1 MMLLLLFIE
10 SGKQGVMY
18 MKKFDGRKK
27 LYAKR
32 VLMECVIMVLMLC
45 GCSDHTVD
53 NPFSKDTGYQ
63 VEMVKDQSDDKG
75 QTICD
80 YKIFHKKDGLLM
92 QDVYGD
98 AMYGDIDGDGK
109 CEAAFVTMEGSGI
122 QRMCVYVVDAD
133 KKVAVSKKLDVMYD
147 IFDIKGIE
155 NVGDIKVKNGQMKKN
170 EIQMEVSGAKY
181 KIEMEAD
188 GTAAGT
194 VDGAETKVIT
204 ASDIGVQNITENL
217 KRSFEEA
224 S

>member
-1 MMLLLLFIE
+1 
-10 SGKQGVMY
+10 MY

-32 VLMECVIMVLMLC
+32 VLIESVIMVLMLC

-53 NPFSKDTGYQ
+53 DPFSKDTGYQ
-63 VEMVKDQSDDKG
+63 VEMVKDRSDDKG
-75 QTICD
+75 QAVCD

-122 QRMCVYVVDAD
+122 QRMCIYVIGVE
-133 KKVAVSKKLDVMYD
+133 KEVAVSQKIDVMYD
-147 IFDIKGIE
+147 IFDIKGVE
-155 NVGDIKVKNGQMKKN
+155 NAGDIRVTNGQMKKN

-181 KIEMEAD
+181 KVEMGED
-188 GTAAGT
+188 GTVAGT
-194 VDGAETKVIT
+194 VDGVEAKVIT
-204 ASDIGVQNITENL
+204 ASDIEVQNITENL
-217 KRSFEEA
+217 KRIFEEELRIGK
-224 S
+224 

>member
-1 MMLLLLFIE
+1 MNKI
-10 SGKQGVMY
+10 Y
-18 MKKFDGRKK
+18 NRKK
-27 LYAKR
+27 LCAKR
-32 VLMECVIMVLMLC
+32 ALMECVMMVLMLC

-75 QTICD
+75 QTVCD
-80 YKIFHKKDGLLM
+80 YKIFHKKDGLLK

-122 QRMCVYVVDAD
+122 QRMCIYVVDVE
-133 KKVAVSKKLDVMYD
+133 KEVAVSKKMDVMYD
-147 IFDIKGIE
+147 IFDIKGVE
-155 NVGDIKVKNGQMKKN
+155 NVGDIRVTNGKMKKN

-181 KIEMEAD
+181 KVEMEED

-194 VDGAETKVIT
+194 VDGVEARVIT
-204 ASDIGVQNITENL
+204 ASDIEVQNITENL
-217 KRSFEEA
+217 KRRFEEE
-224 S
+224 SRIEK

>member
-1 MMLLLLFIE
+1 MNKI
-10 SGKQGVMY
+10 Y
-18 MKKFDGRKK
+18 NRKK
-27 LYAKR
+27 LCAKR
-32 VLMECVIMVLMLC
+32 VLMECVMMVLMLC

-75 QTICD
+75 QTVCD
-80 YKIFHKKDGLLM
+80 YKIFHKKDGLLK

-122 QRMCVYVVDAD
+122 QRMCIYVVDVE
-133 KKVAVSKKLDVMYD
+133 KEVAVSKKMDVMYD
-147 IFDIKGIE
+147 IFDIKGVE
-155 NVGDIKVKNGQMKKN
+155 NVGDIRVTNGKMKKN

-181 KIEMEAD
+181 KVEMEED

-194 VDGAETKVIT
+194 VDGVEARVIT
-204 ASDIGVQNITENL
+204 ASDIEVQNITENL
-217 KRSFEEA
+217 KRRFEEELRIEK
-224 S
+224 

>member
-1 MMLLLLFIE
+1 
-10 SGKQGVMY
+10 MY

-32 VLMECVIMVLMLC
+32 VLIESVIMVLMLC

-53 NPFSKDTGYQ
+53 NPFSKDTGHQ
-63 VEMVKDQSDDKG
+63 VEMVKNQSDDKG
-75 QTICD
+75 QTVCD

-133 KKVAVSKKLDVMYD
+133 KEVAVSKKLDVMYD
-147 IFDIKGIE
+147 IFDIKGIK
-155 NVGDIKVKNGQMKKN
+155 NAGDIRVTNGQMKKN

-181 KIEMEAD
+181 KVEMEAD
-188 GTAAGT
+188 GAAAGT
-194 VDGAETKVIT
+194 VDGAEAKVIT
-204 ASDIGVQNITENL
+204 ASDIKVQNITENL
-217 KRSFEEA
+217 KRIFEEELRIGK
-224 S
+224 

>member
-1 MMLLLLFIE
+1 
-10 SGKQGVMY
+10 MY

-32 VLMECVIMVLMLC
+32 VLIESVIMVLMLC

-53 NPFSKDTGYQ
+53 DPFSKDTGYQ
-63 VEMVKDQSDDKG
+63 VEMVKDRSDDKG
-75 QTICD
+75 QAVCD

-122 QRMCVYVVDAD
+122 QRMCIYVIDVE
-133 KKVAVSKKLDVMYD
+133 KEVAVSKKIDVMYD
-147 IFDIKGIE
+147 IFDIKGVE
-155 NVGDIKVKNGQMKKN
+155 NAGDIRVTNGQMKKN

-181 KIEMEAD
+181 KVEMGED

-194 VDGAETKVIT
+194 VDGVEAKVIT
-204 ASDIGVQNITENL
+204 ASDIEVQNITEDW
-217 KRSFEEA
+217 KRIFEEELRIGK
-224 S
+224 

>member
-1 MMLLLLFIE
+1 
-10 SGKQGVMY
+10 MY

-32 VLMECVIMVLMLC
+32 VLIESVIMVLMLC

-53 NPFSKDTGYQ
+53 DPFSKDTGYQ
-63 VEMVKDQSDDKG
+63 VEMVKDRSDDKG
-75 QTICD
+75 QAVCD

-122 QRMCVYVVDAD
+122 QRMCIYIADAE
-133 KKVAVSKKLDVMYD
+133 KEVAVSEKLDVMYD
-147 IFDIKGIE
+147 IFDIKGVE
-155 NVGDIKVKNGQMKKN
+155 NVGDIRVANGQMKKN

-181 KIEMEAD
+181 KVEMEAD

-194 VDGAETKVIT
+194 VDGTETKVIA
-204 ASDIGVQNITENL
+204 ASDIKVQNITEDW
-217 KRSFEEA
+217 KRRFEEE
-224 S
+224 SRIEK

>member
-1 MMLLLLFIE
+1 
-10 SGKQGVMY
+10 MY
-18 MKKFDGRKK
+18 MKKFNGRKK

-32 VLMECVIMVLMLC
+32 ALMESVIMVLMLC

-75 QTICD
+75 HMVCD

-98 AMYGDIDGDGK
+98 AIYGDIDGDGK

-122 QRMCVYVVDAD
+122 QRMCIYIADAE
-133 KKVAVSKKLDVMYD
+133 KEVAVSEKLDVMYD
-147 IFDIKGIE
+147 IFDIKGVE
-155 NVGDIKVKNGQMKKN
+155 SVGDIRVANGQMKKN

-181 KIEMEAD
+181 KVEMEAD

-194 VDGAETKVIT
+194 VDGTETKVIA
-204 ASDIGVQNITENL
+204 ASDIKVQNITEDW
-217 KRSFEEA
+217 KRRFEEE
-224 S
+224 SRIEK